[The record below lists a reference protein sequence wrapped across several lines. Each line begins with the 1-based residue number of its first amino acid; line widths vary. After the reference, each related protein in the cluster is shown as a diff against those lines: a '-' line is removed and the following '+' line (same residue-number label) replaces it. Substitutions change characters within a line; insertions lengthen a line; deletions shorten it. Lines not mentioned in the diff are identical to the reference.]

1 MATCKVIERQSMIA
15 VSGVAGGLEAF
26 ARLLRRWTFEDEVVV
41 THPVPRL
48 QDAND
53 LDGETSSYTFS
64 KSDSPLLVLWKTII
78 RLSLLEF
85 LSLQAVCGKI
95 DAGLHGHSVR
105 GVALQTQD
113 RSTQYPMRYN
123 PVKDPKAPIKKNP
136 KRLGTLPNPT
146 STKLSGLGLNSEYTF
161 NLVMKTT
168 GGSINSQQ
176 IKVKTNS
183 LQDTSGINVGFGVIL
198 PGQRSTSSP
207 KKQSNSSRV
216 EMVRQDPNRYH
227 TFRLDHGLPGT
238 TSAKPSTFSSLAY
251 QCALSVIDPKRW
263 YRYLL
268 IISKPYHHPCR
279 VHQRG
284 TPSGRPRSAGKPQ
297 INSSNPIS
305 PANNNEINSSS
316 ACRQNARANSAPAS
330 PTLSESGML
339 EDQSEENIH
348 RSCIVV
354 EDGGDVDNLFDF
366 KEIGPQYM

>member
-1 MATCKVIERQSMIA
+1 
-15 VSGVAGGLEAF
+15 
-26 ARLLRRWTFEDEVVV
+26 
-41 THPVPRL
+41 
-48 QDAND
+48 
-53 LDGETSSYTFS
+53 
-64 KSDSPLLVLWKTII
+64 
-78 RLSLLEF
+78 
-85 LSLQAVCGKI
+85 
-95 DAGLHGHSVR
+95 
-105 GVALQTQD
+105 
-113 RSTQYPMRYN
+113 
-123 PVKDPKAPIKKNP
+123 
-136 KRLGTLPNPT
+136 
-146 STKLSGLGLNSEYTF
+146 
-161 NLVMKTT
+161 MKTT

-354 EDGGDVDNLFDF
+354 EDGGDVDNVHTAASIPSHHPHDHRFESTPSQNNNRNNTDAHLTNNWHSHLIIDSGLFSSSE
-366 KEIGPQYM
+366 KHSPL